1 MYCKTTIYFFFEKN
15 FARFCNPKG
24 GATVKGNGFGY
35 SRSRKG
41 TGDLVKRRG
50 PRTRGRF
57 LISGLFFCAQRPALF
72 FWCSPKDTNM

>member
-1 MYCKTTIYFFFEKN
+1 MYCKTMIYSFFEKN
-15 FARFCNPKG
+15 FVRLCNPKG

-50 PRTRGRF
+50 SQT
-57 LISGLFFCAQRPALF
+57 
-72 FWCSPKDTNM
+72 